1 MAAKCLLAYLWM
13 PVLFI
18 ESRNVGGGTG
28 LREKVRVQF
37 LAMWSLKSLENTEI
51 GLSRLQVIFVP
62 GAQGAGQSKNHY
74 G

>member
-1 MAAKCLLAYLWM
+1 MRINNILTDAVNMAMREKEVSRMAAKCLLAYLWM

-37 LAMWSLKSLENTEI
+37 LAMWS
-51 GLSRLQVIFVP
+51 
-62 GAQGAGQSKNHY
+62 
-74 G
+74 

>member
-1 MAAKCLLAYLWM
+1 MRINNILTDAVNMATREKEMSRMAAKCLLAHLWM

-37 LAMWSLKSLENTEI
+37 LAMWSLKCCEMAK
-51 GLSRLQVIFVP
+51 SRC
-62 GAQGAGQSKNHY
+62 
-74 G
+74 